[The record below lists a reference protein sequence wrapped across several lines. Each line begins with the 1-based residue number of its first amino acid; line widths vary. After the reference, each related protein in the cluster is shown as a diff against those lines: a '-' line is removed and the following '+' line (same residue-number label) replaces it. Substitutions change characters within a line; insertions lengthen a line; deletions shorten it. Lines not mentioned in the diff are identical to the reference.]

1 MLSDPIRLAAVAAA
15 PDAAAARAAP
25 PSDGGPP
32 LGPEEAAPIPG
43 QASFDEI
50 LRAMNPLHHLPGVG
64 TIYRAATGE
73 RIQPAFRVLGGLLYG
88 GVSGLFSAAL
98 LSAVEEFRPAERL
111 ALALRG
117 EPDPLLGPADTA
129 RAAAAYAQ
137 DGGDRGAA

>member
-1 MLSDPIRLAAVAAA
+1 MLSDPIRLAALAAA
-15 PDAAAARAAP
+15 PSAGAP
-25 PSDGGPP
+25 PAPPADGGPP

-43 QASFDEI
+43 QATFDEF

-64 TIYRAATGE
+64 ILYRAATGE

-88 GVSGLFSAAL
+88 GVSGFFSTAL

-117 EPDPLLGPADTA
+117 EPDPLLGPADAA